1 MVKGNRNCP
10 KCGSLLSETLKFCP
24 NCGFSLPQLRKSSR
38 ESLFGGLKTKVKNI
52 GEKTTSIGLHAKGVV
67 SQDKASSAVKNLLNV
82 MTNIARDVRKDLPAD
97 MVKAV
102 DLRASVSFIAF
113 SVGVSIDLE
122 KLQLKKVVID
132 ETK

>member
-1 MVKGNRNCP
+1 MSKGNMNCP
-10 KCGSLLSETLKFCP
+10 KCGTLISATLKFCP
-24 NCGFSLPQLRKSSR
+24 RCGCSLPQLRKSSR
-38 ESLFGGLKTKVKNI
+38 ESLFGGLKSKVKNI
-52 GEKTTSIGLHAKGVV
+52 GEKTTSVGLRAKGVV

-132 ETK
+132 EK